1 MKKYIITL
9 FFSLPVIMP
18 VFAFAGPMTFKF
30 TNPSFGGNPF
40 ASNHFLTLME
50 AQKIPQ
56 ETVAEQ
62 SAVERFQ
69 EQLQTRVLSAL
80 SSQITRQIYEG
91 EFTSGET
98 IIVGDITVT
107 PTLDG
112 DQLNLE
118 IMQGGVLTEFS
129 IDAPGASDIITTTQ

>member
-1 MKKYIITL
+1 MKKHMVK
-9 FFSLPVIMP
+9 VICFIFVLIP
-18 VFAFAGPMTFKF
+18 AVSFAGPMTFKF

-40 ASNHFLTLME
+40 ASNHFMTLME
-50 AQKIPQ
+50 AQKIPK
-56 ETVAEQ
+56 EKVVEQ
-62 SAVERFQ
+62 NAVERFQ
-69 EQLQTRVLSAL
+69 DQLQTRVLSAL
-80 SSQITRQIYEG
+80 SSQITRQIYDG

-118 IMQGGVLTEFS
+118 IMQDGVLTQFS
-129 IDAPGASDIITTTQ
+129 IDAPGASDIITTTP